1 MTRYSLLVLFGICN
15 SVVFGQA
22 LSGNWYGTLDVMGQ
36 KLPLVLHLSDSAGIW
51 KGTLDS
57 PKQQANGIPMSSVS
71 VNGKHLR
78 FTIDK
83 LQASYEG
90 ELNDSMVIHG
100 KFKQGTFTAEL
111 SFNQQE
117 TPQLETKK
125 LQDPKEPV
133 PYLQEEVSIQ
143 NPVGNFVLSGTLT
156 HPVHTYVP
164 DKVPCVILI
173 TGSGPQDRNEEI
185 LGHRPF
191 LVLADRLTLSGYGVL
206 RMDDRGTGKSE
217 GVFYGATSADFAT
230 DIEAAIAFVKTLP
243 YIDTQKIILMGHSE
257 GGMIA
262 NMLAAKHPEV
272 YGVIS
277 LAGPGVLG
285 SALLIEQQVLISK
298 AVGASKKELKQ
309 IRAFSESFYP
319 LLTLDSLNVVE
330 RKSEVFLTKY
340 AKSIHKKALREN
352 GITDRTAWVKMN
364 LDAYVNPWML
374 YFLNYNPMVDLKN
387 INCHY
392 LALNGTTDLQVPA
405 PMNLDAI
412 ASYCNP
418 GPGKIKEIKALDGL
432 NHMFQPSATGSPNE
446 YGSNEITFD
455 NTAIQEILIFLE
467 RITQ

>member
-1 MTRYSLLVLFGICN
+1 MMRYSLLVLFGIC
-15 SVVFGQA
+15 SAVLYGQS
-22 LSGNWYGTLDVMGQ
+22 LSGNWYGTLDAMGQ

-57 PKQQANGIPMSSVS
+57 PKQKANDIQMSTVT
-71 VNGKHLR
+71 VNGKKLR
-78 FTIDK
+78 FTVDK

-90 ELNDSMVIHG
+90 ELNDSMVIRG
-100 KFKQGTFTAEL
+100 KFKQGVFSAKL
-111 SFNQQE
+111 DFNRQDTLLPE
-117 TPQLETKK
+117 IKK
-125 LQDPKEPV
+125 LQDPIEPV
-133 PYLQEEVSIQ
+133 PYLQEEVLIH
-143 NPVGNFVLSGTLT
+143 NPAGSFSLSGTLT
-156 HPVHTYVP
+156 HPEQKRVIKT
-164 DKVPCVILI
+164 PCIILI

-217 GVFYGATSADFAT
+217 GEFNGATSADFAT

-243 YIDTQKIILMGHSE
+243 YIDTQRIILMGHSE
-257 GGMIA
+257 GGLIA
-262 NMLAAKHPEV
+262 NMVAAKHPEI

-285 SALLIEQQVLISK
+285 STLLIEQQVLISN
-298 AVGASKKELKQ
+298 AVGASKKELEQ
-309 IRAFSESFYP
+309 IRSFTESFYP
-319 LLTLDSLNVVE
+319 ILTLDSIHIVKRNA
-330 RKSEVFLTKY
+330 EVFLTKY
-340 AKSIHKKALREN
+340 VKTIKSKALHEN
-352 GITDRTAWVKMN
+352 GITNRKDWVKMN

-374 YFLNYNPMVDLKN
+374 YFLNYEPMVDLKK

-405 PMNLDAI
+405 QMNLEAI

-418 GPGKIKEIKALDGL
+418 GAGKIKEIKALDGL

-455 NTAIQEILIFLE
+455 NKAIQEILNFLD
-467 RITQ
+467 RITK

>member
-1 MTRYSLLVLFGICN
+1 MRYSFLVLFGFC
-15 SVVFGQA
+15 SAVLFGQS
-22 LSGNWYGTLDVMGQ
+22 LSGNWYGTLDAMGQ

-57 PKQQANGIPMSSVS
+57 PKQKANDIPMSTVT
-71 VNGKHLR
+71 VNGKKLR
-78 FTIDK
+78 FTINK

-90 ELNDSMVIHG
+90 ELNDSMVIRG
-100 KFKQGTFTAEL
+100 KFKQGVFSAKL
-111 SFNQQE
+111 DFNRQE
-117 TPQLETKK
+117 TLLPEIKK
-125 LQDPKEPV
+125 LQDPIEPV
-133 PYLQEEVSIQ
+133 PYLQEEVSILNQ
-143 NPVGNFVLSGTLT
+143 VGNFALRGTLT
-156 HPVHTYVP
+156 HPEQERVIKT
-164 DKVPCVILI
+164 PCIILI

-217 GVFYGATSADFAT
+217 GVFNGATSADFAT
-230 DIEAAIAFVKTLP
+230 DIEAAITFVKTLP
-243 YIDTQKIILMGHSE
+243 YIDTQRIILMGHSE

-262 NMLAAKHPEV
+262 NMVAAKHPEV

-285 SALLIEQQVLISK
+285 STLLTEQQLLIAKSI
-298 AVGASKKELKQ
+298 GATENELNELKS
-309 IRAFSESFYP
+309 FSLGFYP
-319 LLTLDSLNVVE
+319 LLTLDSIDQV
-330 RKSEVFLTKY
+330 RKNATDFLKQFIKKGKNKELK
-340 AKSIHKKALREN
+340 KSSKEEQKEWIKL
-352 GITDRTAWVKMN
+352 N

-374 YFLNYNPMVDLKN
+374 YFLNYEPMVDLKK

-405 PMNLDAI
+405 QMNLEAI
-412 ASYCNP
+412 ARYCNP
-418 GPGKIKEIKALDGL
+418 SEGKIKEIKALDGL

-455 NTAIQEILIFLE
+455 NKAIQEILNFLD
-467 RITQ
+467 RITK

>member
-1 MTRYSLLVLFGICN
+1 MC
-15 SVVFGQA
+15 
-22 LSGNWYGTLDVMGQ
+22 Q
-36 KLPLVLHLSDSAGIW
+36 KLPLVLHLTDSAGIW

-57 PKQQANGIPMSSVS
+57 PKQQSNGIPMSSVS

-83 LQASYEG
+83 LQAYYEG
-90 ELNDSMVIHG
+90 ELNNSMVIRG
-100 KFKQGTFTAEL
+100 KFKQGMFTADL

-117 TPQLETKK
+117 GPQLEIIK

-133 PYLQEEVSIQ
+133 PYLQEDVSIHQ
-143 NPVGNFVLSGTLT
+143 PVGNFALSGTLT

-164 DKVPCVILI
+164 DKIPCVILI

-262 NMLAAKHPEV
+262 NMVAAKHPEV

-285 SALLIEQQVLISK
+285 STLLIEQQVLISK

-330 RKSEVFLTKY
+330 RKAEVFLTKY

-374 YFLNYNPMVDLKN
+374 YFLNYNPKVDLKN

-432 NHMFQPSATGSPNE
+432 NHMFQPSATGNPNE

-467 RITQ
+467 RIAQ